1 MKLSGI
7 QHLALP
13 SKQHS
18 IKTTCHQNNMSSKQH
33 SIKIKDLDNHSA
45 IDDPILLSIPNQEVS
60 LY

>member
-1 MKLSGI
+1 
-7 QHLALP
+7 
-13 SKQHS
+13 
-18 IKTTCHQNNMSSKQH
+18 MSSKQH